1 MPEKYVQAGPINSEW
16 QVGTSERGVALRWEN
31 LVMRFRKGEIQAS
44 L

>member
-1 MPEKYVQAGPINSEW
+1 MPEKYVQAGPINPEW
-16 QVGTSERGVALRWEN
+16 PVETSEREALRWEN